1 MSAEEKVFNQI
12 SYQNSY
18 NKEKYDR
25 ISLML
30 PKGEKDQI
38 KTAAVAAGESV
49 NEFINK
55 AIKQRIDHI

>member
-30 PKGEKDQI
+30 PKGEKDRI
-38 KTAAVAAGESV
+38 KTAAAAAGESV

>member
-25 ISLML
+25 ISLMI
-30 PKGEKDQI
+30 PKGEKDRI
-38 KTAAVAAGESV
+38 KTAAAAAGESV

>member
-30 PKGEKDQI
+30 PKGDKDRI
-38 KTAAVAAGESV
+38 KMAAAAAGESV
-49 NEFINK
+49 NEYINK
-55 AIKQRIDHI
+55 AIKQRMDHI

>member
-1 MSAEEKVFNQI
+1 MEEKVFNQI

-25 ISLML
+25 ISLMI
-30 PKGEKDQI
+30 PKGEKDRI
-38 KTAAVAAGESV
+38 KTAAAAAGESV
-49 NEFINK
+49 NEYINK

>member
-1 MSAEEKVFNQI
+1 MSVEEKVFNQI

-30 PKGEKDQI
+30 PKGEKDRI
-38 KTAAVAAGESV
+38 KTAAAAAGESV
-49 NEFINK
+49 NEYINK

>member
-18 NKEKYDR
+18 NKERYDR

-30 PKGEKDQI
+30 PKGEKDRI
-38 KTAAVAAGESV
+38 KTAAAAAGESV
-49 NEFINK
+49 NEYINK
-55 AIKQRIDHI
+55 AIRQRIDHI

>member
-30 PKGEKDQI
+30 PKGEKDRI
-38 KTAAVAAGESV
+38 KTAAAAAGESV
-49 NEFINK
+49 NEYINK

>member
-30 PKGEKDQI
+30 PKGEKDRI
-38 KTAAVAAGESV
+38 KTAAAAAGESV
-49 NEFINK
+49 NEYINK
-55 AIKQRIDHI
+55 AIRQRIDHI

>member
-30 PKGEKDQI
+30 PKGEKDRI
-38 KTAAVAAGESV
+38 KTVAAAAGESV

>member
-30 PKGEKDQI
+30 PKGEKDRI
-38 KTAAVAAGESV
+38 KTAAATAGESV
-49 NEFINK
+49 NEYINK

>member
-18 NKEKYDR
+18 NKKKYDR

-30 PKGEKDQI
+30 PKGEKDRI

>member
-30 PKGEKDQI
+30 PKGEKDRI

>member
-12 SYQNSY
+12 SYQTSY

-30 PKGEKDQI
+30 PKGEKDRI

>member
-30 PKGEKDQI
+30 PKGEKDRI
-38 KTAAVAAGESV
+38 KTAAAAVGESV
-49 NEFINK
+49 NEYINK

>member
-1 MSAEEKVFNQI
+1 MSMEEKVFNQI

-25 ISLML
+25 ISLMI
-30 PKGEKDQI
+30 PKGEKDRI
-38 KTAAVAAGESV
+38 KTAAAAAGESV
-49 NEFINK
+49 NEYINK

>member
-30 PKGEKDQI
+30 PKGEKDLI
-38 KTAAVAAGESV
+38 KTAAAAAGESV
-49 NEFINK
+49 NEYINK

>member
-1 MSAEEKVFNQI
+1 MSMEEKVFNQI

-30 PKGEKDQI
+30 PKGEKDRI
-38 KTAAVAAGESV
+38 KTAAAAAGESV
-49 NEFINK
+49 NEYINK

>member
-1 MSAEEKVFNQI
+1 MSMEEKVFNQI

-25 ISLML
+25 ISLMI
-30 PKGEKDQI
+30 PKGEKNRI
-38 KTAAVAAGESV
+38 KTAAAAAGESV
-49 NEFINK
+49 NEYINK

>member
-30 PKGEKDQI
+30 PKGEKDRI
-38 KTAAVAAGESV
+38 KTAASAAGESV
-49 NEFINK
+49 NEYINK

>member
-30 PKGEKDQI
+30 PKGENDRI

-55 AIKQRIDHI
+55 SIKQRIDHI

>member
-30 PKGEKDQI
+30 PKGEKDRI
-38 KTAAVAAGESV
+38 KTAATAAGESV

>member
-30 PKGEKDQI
+30 PKGEKDRI
-38 KTAAVAAGESV
+38 RMAAAAAGESV

>member
-1 MSAEEKVFNQI
+1 MSAEEKVFDQI

-30 PKGEKDQI
+30 PKGEKDRI
-38 KTAAVAAGESV
+38 KTAAAAAGESV
-49 NEFINK
+49 NEYINK

>member
-25 ISLML
+25 INLML
-30 PKGEKDQI
+30 PKGEKDRI
-38 KTAAVAAGESV
+38 KMAAAAAGESV
-49 NEFINK
+49 NEYINK
-55 AIKQRIDHI
+55 AIKQRLDL